1 MNEYIITM
9 EVFMKNGNK
18 YDSIHTGYTDLSQ
31 ALAEANEMADEEFAT
46 AQEVICYVAEITRE
60 ITRS

>member
-1 MNEYIITM
+1 M